1 MVFQQRYNK
10 HLIRVKGVKL
20 ITEKKYMVKKDM
32 MITKLKKGIL
42 SFFIISIFMG
52 ITISSASGVGDDVS
66 ISPIGISRP
75 DGPMMQILH
84 NGFLKMIRD
93 MDSANFTPDNVY
105 YGVYDNVGSYKYPIA
120 GNNERNI
127 TVNLGLLKLLLNKS
141 IDHLQD
147 ISANST
153 DLAYLNSVYAELELH
168 SQISLYNRVEANLNV
183 NSSQDRKAVTI
194 LYDKD
199 RSVIEA
205 FDTIK
210 ENGTITT
217 QPFTGDEV
225 FTNILMSLVKDEI
238 TGTYEEWNQWK
249 YEDGTNATQLL
260 NFVKRLSRNRWMVNA
275 LNLIYRNQAMNIMR
289 TMLGPDHIY
298 EDSARSIERGRF
310 SVSQLKINKLNLRK
324 IGEKLIISDFDYV
337 YLEHHLLGNLVYNDT
352 NNNGYM
358 DIGVKSATIGSY
370 DIAYPA
376 VGDEAMFR
384 FDMEDIETRSYQR
397 PQTNSELLEFGST
410 FTNVEGYLNPIEKNE
425 DNALFNVSTDSV
437 HTIDEVS
444 TLFHFGVN
452 NTDGSV
458 NLKFDYVLGT
468 WDKPDELEGLS
479 FSQLLASTV
488 VASNVSRKI
497 QWRHENG
504 TDLNNSPENSSKMGR
519 FRIGE
524 SEDQIGEVSLDEIPY
539 LWNNT
544 EDVFAIGQL
553 IPLNLID
560 VTYGKISSEGDM
572 IRSLARNTKGKTYL
586 YSISYPKWSGESI
599 VHDPTYSVMSG
610 TGGDTSSTQSGVIPG
625 FEFGITILAIPLIC
639 LIGIFRRKRK

>member
-1 MVFQQRYNK
+1 MVIKQ
-10 HLIRVKGVKL
+10 
-20 ITEKKYMVKKDM
+20 M
-32 MITKLKKGIL
+32 MINKLKKGVL
-42 SFFIISIFMG
+42 SFFIISIFIG
-52 ITISSASGVGDDVS
+52 ITISSVSGVSDDIT
-66 ISPIGISRP
+66 ISPIGIARP

-105 YGVYDNVGSYKYPIA
+105 YGVYDNVGSYKYPIV

-127 TVNLGLLKLLLNKS
+127 TVNLGKLKFLLNAT
-141 IDHLQD
+141 INRLQD
-147 ISANST
+147 ISANLT
-153 DLAYLNSVYAELELH
+153 DLAYLNSVYAEIELH
-168 SQISLYNRVEANLNV
+168 DQINLYNRVEANLNV

-205 FDTIK
+205 LNTIK
-210 ENGTITT
+210 EDGTITT

-225 FTNILMSLVKDEI
+225 FTNVFMALAKDQI
-238 TGTYEEWNQWK
+238 TGTYKEWNQWK
-249 YEDGTNATQLL
+249 YENGVNATQLL
-260 NFVKRLSRNRWMVNA
+260 DFVNRLSRNRYMVNA
-275 LNLIYRNQAMNIMR
+275 LNTIYRNREINIML
-289 TMLGPDHIY
+289 TMLGPDHFY
-298 EDSARSIERGRF
+298 ENSSRTIERGRF
-310 SVSQLKINKLNLRK
+310 SVSQLKINKLDLIK
-324 IGEKLIISDFDYV
+324 VEQKLTISDFDYI
-337 YLEHHLLGNLVYNDT
+337 YLEHHLLGNLIYNDT

-358 DIGVKSATIGSY
+358 DIGVNSATIGIY
-370 DIAYPA
+370 DVAYPTI
-376 VGDEAMFR
+376 GDEAMFR
-384 FDMEDIETRSYQR
+384 FDMEAIETRSYQR
-397 PQTNSELLEFGST
+397 PQTNSGMLEFGST

-444 TLFHFGVN
+444 TFFHFGVN

-468 WDKPDELEGLS
+468 WDKSDELEGLS
-479 FSQLLASTV
+479 FNQLLSSTV
-488 VASNVSRKI
+488 VASEVTKQI

-504 TDLNNSPENSSKMGR
+504 TELNNSPENSSKMR
-519 FRIGE
+519 RIRIGE
-524 SEDQIGEVSLDEIPY
+524 AEDQIGEVNLDEIPY

-572 IRSLARNTKGKTYL
+572 IRSLTRNTKGKTYL

-610 TGGDTSSTQSGVIPG
+610 TSGDTSGTQTGVIPG
-625 FEFGITILAIPLIC
+625 FEFGITIFTIPLIY
-639 LIGIFRRKRK
+639 LIGIYRRKRK